1 MSEFLKATVTAAI
14 GLVLSVNAASAK
26 SWHVLANDP
35 TAAITVNEYAGANG
49 NYYVV
54 FLVEFMSSMDCLPE
68 FSLVMSKD
76 PALKSPQKQNWIDS
90 KMSVWADGDLV
101 AQEKTAAAKYAN
113 GLSWTSLGSE
123 VAIAKLVSADEI
135 SVKPMAEANVFSFLT
150 DGMDSAVS
158 KARNA
163 CN

>member
-1 MSEFLKATVTAAI
+1 MSKFLKATVTAVI
-14 GLVLSVNAASAK
+14 GLALFVNTANAK

-35 TAAITVNEYAGANG
+35 TAAITVNKHASANG

-54 FLVEFMSSMDCLPE
+54 FMVEFMSSMDCLPE

-76 PALKSPQKQNWIDS
+76 PALRGPQGQDWIDS

-101 AQEKTAAAKYAN
+101 AQEKTAAAKYDN
-113 GLSWTSLGSE
+113 GLSWASFGSE

-135 SVKPMAEANVFSFLT
+135 GVKPMAEANVFSFLT
-150 DGMDSAVS
+150 DGMGSAVS
-158 KARNA
+158 KARSA
-163 CN
+163 CD